1 MAPSDLVEEPLTST
15 NAMAKFWRHWKPNNK
30 EIDNFSQSTQ
40 WMLILWEAAD
50 HVEISKIAR
59 DWISWPTAAHR

>member
-1 MAPSDLVEEPLTST
+1 MAPSDLVEEPLIST

-40 WMLILWEAAD
+40 
-50 HVEISKIAR
+50 
-59 DWISWPTAAHR
+59 